1 MRLSGGLRDCG
12 PQKRLMETQQS
23 LEVERKSVI
32 RLEMEREVANKLVA
46 ELRRRSQEIMD
57 EIDRLD
63 AGHPSKAALR
73 RKLEQLF
80 AGDPAS
86 SPHREYRPAS
96 PSTGLEAILDGI
108 IYSPQCARPPTTKR
122 LIACSSNH
130 SRSP

>member
-1 MRLSGGLRDCG
+1 
-12 PQKRLMETQQS
+12 METQQS

-108 IYSPQCARPPTTKR
+108 IYSPQCATPPVCRLPKR